1 MRLLSELIDHVE
13 DRLKAME
20 GRITAAFHQRV
31 GNVES
36 RVTALEASVKA
47 PLPPAP
53 PAAPEPKSA
62 A

>member
-1 MRLLSELIDHVE
+1 MSLLSELIDHVE

-31 GNVES
+31 GNVEA
-36 RVTALEASVKA
+36 RVATLEAAAKA
-47 PLPPAP
+47 PAPAAQ

-62 A
+62 T